1 MSYSL
6 FPQLAQVGSSTVR
19 ARTCAAL
26 VLLAALGLASA
37 CNDDGGPSP
46 SDDMSQ
52 AGNGGEAT
60 GGNGTGGTGT
70 GGTGTGGTGTG
81 GLGEGGEGGK
91 VGGCGSLQVECDGEC
106 FYFETDEGH
115 CGSCTNECD
124 EGQMCTS
131 GICQPKGPQSIFSG
145 FAGEFADLRLAIDD
159 DGDAVLL
166 WVHVDDDRTLYA
178 NTFDAKSET
187 WSAPEKLAPG
197 VQYPQLALD
206 VQGNAVALWPKY
218 DGTQYDVLLARL
230 NKAKA
235 TWSEPELVEGEGQNA
250 LLPELA
256 VAGTGE
262 ITVQWEQLLE
272 GGASELV
279 ARRSNADGRFTSD
292 PITVV
297 PSVKTHEVA
306 SGRGG
311 ETYSAWVTW
320 GDDNVLLSRWDG
332 SAWSEPDTVSQGD
345 GHAFAGHP
353 QLFIDDDGNVT
364 VIINRN
370 VTNASPSAA
379 WVTAS
384 QYRNGAWSE
393 NQYVSDGYNAY
404 YAWSAQA
411 ANGDVFVAWNEQ
423 STPSFVPYACGA
435 RLDGGAGTW
444 SEPHCFETGSSA
456 LSSSPR
462 FIVDN
467 AGGALLLVSWPH
479 TVGQDFYAARWSAE
493 DDTLSAPEPFPADE
507 DAPAPVLLV
516 YGRNGQGLA
525 LFLDLGAK
533 ESFINWEKL

>member
-1 MSYSL
+1 
-6 FPQLAQVGSSTVR
+6 
-19 ARTCAAL
+19 
-26 VLLAALGLASA
+26 LAAIGVASA
-37 CNDDGGPSP
+37 CNDDDATTSP

-52 AGNGGEAT
+52 AGSGGEAT
-60 GGNGTGGTGT
+60 GGSGGTDT
-70 GGTGTGGTGTG
+70 GGTG
-81 GLGEGGEGGK
+81 GLGAGGEGGQ
-91 VGGCGSLQVECDGEC
+91 VGGCGSLQAKCDGEC
-106 FYFETDEGH
+106 IYIDTDELH
-115 CGSCTNECD
+115 CGSCGNECN
-124 EGQMCTS
+124 EGQVCTD
-131 GICQPKGPQSIFSG
+131 GICKPKGPQSIFSG

-159 DGDAVLL
+159 EGDAVLL

-197 VQYPQLALD
+197 VQAPQLALD
-206 VQGNAVALWPKY
+206 AQGNAVVLWPRY
-218 DGTQYDVLLARL
+218 DGTQYDVLLTRL
-230 NKAKA
+230 DKAEA

-250 LLPELA
+250 RLPELA

-262 ITVQWEQLLE
+262 VTVQWEQLLE

-279 ARRSNADGRFTSD
+279 ARRSNADGQFTSD
-292 PITVV
+292 PVTVV
-297 PSVKTHEVA
+297 ASFKTHEVA

-320 GDDNVLLSRWDG
+320 GDDNVLVSRWNG
-332 SAWSEPDTVSQGD
+332 SAWSEPDTVSLGD

-353 QLFIDDDGNVT
+353 QMFIDDDGNVT
-364 VIINRN
+364 VIVNRN
-370 VTNASPSAA
+370 VTSASPSAA

-384 QYRNGAWSE
+384 EYRNGAWSE
-393 NQYVSDGYNAY
+393 NHYVSDGYNAY
-404 YAWSAQA
+404 YALSAQA

-435 RLDGGAGTW
+435 RFDGSAGTW

-467 AGGALLLVSWPH
+467 AGSALLLVSWPH
-479 TVGQDFYAARWSAE
+479 TVGQDFYVARWSTE

-507 DAPAPVLLV
+507 DAPASVLQV
-516 YGRNGQGLA
+516 YGRDGQGLA
-525 LFLDLGAK
+525 LSLDLGTK
-533 ESFINWEKL
+533 ESFINWERL